1 MTKKLTKLIALL
13 LSAMM
18 LLSLT
23 ACGGNGDGIGD
34 EGSKSEMS
42 AEMQAIDEYFKD
54 YPAFDMGGRVIKIA
68 VFYDMYYDSFD
79 ESLEDNPGLEDVER
93 GQLMF
98 DNVKRI
104 EEKYNCKIEYVNPGS
119 EALKSSLQTSVVAGT
134 PDYDVYLTQMSFAL
148 ALAVNGYF
156 TDLSTIKG
164 DYLDLNNDQNI
175 LRTLEMAGTNC
186 FFEKSVPNVTTT
198 YLAYNAEMIKDAGL
212 TDPRELYANGEWT
225 WEKFAEY
232 CTKLTKDTDNNGET
246 DIFGYGGDLQMTIQE
261 FLASNDAILVK
272 EDGNEGLSDPK
283 VLETFTYLGQLYS
296 EKKVAR
302 PVVDDYYEGLYGWI
316 NKQNAFGPTKMWVLQ
331 TGAKDIDFEYHI
343 VPFPQGPSG
352 QGENAGQSF
361 GDYFVIPRG
370 VKDPDKV
377 YQVLEEFFGWYCDD
391 YDVRDED
398 MIAIGEGCFMDEAD
412 LTMAFEMGNWGCG
425 DIWTEI
431 DNSTSPNRE
440 EGSLINGIF
449 SFVINGEKTAA
460 EAVESVKQPF
470 QDDINSILNP

>member
-1 MTKKLTKLIALL
+1 MTKKITKLIALL

-23 ACGGNGDGIGD
+23 ACGGNEGDKNT
-34 EGSKSEMS
+34 EGEMS

-54 YPAFDMGGRVIKIA
+54 YPAFDMEGRVIKIA
-68 VFYDMYYDSFD
+68 VFYDMYYDSYD
-79 ESLEDNPGLEDVER
+79 ESPEDNPGLEDVER
-93 GQLMF
+93 GQIML

-119 EALKSSLQTSVVAGT
+119 DSLKSSLQTSVVAGT

-148 ALAVNGYF
+148 PLAVNGYF
-156 TDLSTIKG
+156 TDLSDVKG

-175 LRTLEMAGTNC
+175 LRTIDIAGTNC
-186 FFEKSVPNVTTT
+186 FFEKAVPSVTAT

-212 TDPRELYANGEWT
+212 TDPRELYENGEWT

-246 DIFGYGGDLQMTIQE
+246 DIYGYGGDLQMTIQE
-261 FLASNDAILVK
+261 FLASNNAILVNN
-272 EDGNEGLSDPK
+272 DGTQGLTDAK
-283 VLETFTYLGQLYS
+283 VLETFTYLGELYS

-316 NKQNAFGPTKMWVLQ
+316 NKQNAFGPTKLWVLQ

-343 VPFPQGPSG
+343 VPFPQGPNG
-352 QGENAGQSF
+352 TGESNGQSF

-377 YQVLEEFFGWYCDD
+377 YQILEEFFGWYCDD
-391 YDVRDED
+391 YDTRDED
-398 MIAIGEGCFMDEAD
+398 MYAIGEGCFIDEDD
-412 LTMAFEMGNWGCG
+412 LELAFEMGNWGNG

-431 DNSTSPNRE
+431 DNTTSGNHE
-440 EGSLINGIF
+440 GGSLINSIF
-449 SFVINGEKTAA
+449 GGVISGEATPA
-460 EAVESVKQPF
+460 ESVESVKQLF